1 MRNVV
6 GILLAAAVGIHCG
19 APAES
24 AEPAASSPEL
34 VAAPGAPQ
42 TEAPAEP
49 QAGALDQ
56 KAQKAERPG
65 AVAPDFSPLVLES
78 ATTHI
83 TSTVTDLEGAS
94 YATGTFEG
102 RIVIGRTAFQS
113 RGDKDVFL
121 IKVDRSGQLEWARAV
136 GSGMAETGPRV
147 SLEDGTS
154 RIHLLGTTKGRMDC
168 GDGPLSSW
176 SSDTFFFCV
185 FGGVDGAPIAGGVFP
200 TGAP

>member
-6 GILLAAAVGIHCG
+6 GFLLAAAVGIHCS
-19 APAES
+19 APPES
-24 AEPAASSPEL
+24 PEPSASSPEL

-42 TEAPAEP
+42 TEAPAEHR
-49 QAGALDQ
+49 AGDLEQ
-56 KAQKAERPG
+56 KAQKAERTS
-65 AVAPDFSPLVLES
+65 VVTPDFSPLIPES

-102 RIVIGRTAFQS
+102 LIVVGHKALQS

-121 IKVDRSGQLEWARAV
+121 VKVDRSGQLEWARAV

-147 SLEDGTS
+147 TLEDGTN
-154 RIHLLGTTKGRMDC
+154 RVHLVGTTKGRMDC

-185 FGGVDGAPIAGGVFP
+185 FGGTDGASIAGGVFP

>member
-6 GILLAAAVGIHCG
+6 GILLAAAVGIHCS
-19 APAES
+19 ASPDTPES
-24 AEPAASSPEL
+24 SASSPEL
-34 VAAPGAPQ
+34 VAASGAPQ
-42 TEAPAEP
+42 TEPPAEP
-49 QAGALDQ
+49 KAGDFDQ
-56 KAQKAERPG
+56 KAQKAERS
-65 AVAPDFSPLVLES
+65 VVTPDFSPLVPVS

-83 TSTVTDLEGAS
+83 TSTVMDLEGAS

-102 RIVIGRTAFQS
+102 RIVIGRVALQS

-121 IKVDRSGQLEWARAV
+121 IKVDRTGQLEWARAV
-136 GSGMAETGPRV
+136 GSGLAESGPRV
-147 SLEDGTS
+147 TLEDGTS
-154 RIHLLGTTKGRMDC
+154 RIHLVGSTKGRMDC

>member
-6 GILLAAAVGIHCG
+6 GILLAAAVGIHCS
-19 APAES
+19 APAE
-24 AEPAASSPEL
+24 APEPPSSSPEL

-42 TEAPAEP
+42 TEAPAEHRV
-49 QAGALDQ
+49 GDLDQ
-56 KAQKAERPG
+56 KAEKSERSG
-65 AVAPDFSPLVLES
+65 DVLPDFAPLVPVS

-102 RIVIGRTAFQS
+102 GIVIGRTALQS

-121 IKVDRSGQLEWARAV
+121 IKVDRTGQLKWVRAV

-147 SLEDGTS
+147 TLEDGTS
-154 RIHLLGTTKGRMDC
+154 RVHLIGSTKGRMDC
-168 GDGPLSSW
+168 GDGPLGSW

>member
-1 MRNVV
+1 MRTLV
-6 GILLAAAVGIHCG
+6 GILLAAAVGIHCS
-19 APAES
+19 APPES
-24 AEPAASSPEL
+24 PEPSASSPAL
-34 VAAPGAPQ
+34 VAAPGAAQ
-42 TEAPAEP
+42 AEAPAEHH
-49 QAGALDQ
+49 AGDLDQ
-56 KAQKAERPG
+56 KAQKAERSG
-65 AVAPDFSPLVLES
+65 AVTPGFAPLIPES

-83 TSTVTDLEGAS
+83 TSTATDLEGAS

-102 RIVIGRTAFQS
+102 LIVIGHTALQS

-121 IKVDRSGQLEWARAV
+121 IKVDRTGQLEWVRAV

-147 SLEDGTS
+147 TLEDGTN
-154 RIHLLGTTKGRMDC
+154 RVHVVGTTRGRMDC

-185 FGGVDGAPIAGGVFP
+185 FGGVDGASIAGGVFP